1 VAQHPAQGDQQ
12 EIRQDQQSDR
22 HALFLALS
30 FWIVVVVPGAAA
42 GCRAPAAGACGT
54 AGNADT
60 GPREMLIFSLILA
73 GGACHEQARSRRRRP
88 PSRRHCIPQSLP
100 QQAHRSSGGSTVKK
114 QPILA
119 AVLAASAVSAAVAA
133 APALAADGYPSK
145 PIRVIV
151 PFAPGGS
158 TDIIARLVTQR
169 MSQELGQPMVVEN
182 KGGAGGA
189 IGAAEAARAEPDGY
203 TLSIATVSTMAV
215 NPACRPK
222 DLPYD
227 PIKDFQPVTN
237 FANTANVIAA
247 NPKFPAKDFKSF
259 LQELRDNPGKY
270 SYGSS
275 GTCGVLHLFGE
286 AFKLSTKT
294 DIVHVPY
301 KGSGPAIA
309 DTVGGQIEL
318 IFDNLP
324 SSMPQ
329 IQAGKLR
336 ALAVAWP
343 DRIANLKDVP
353 TLAEAGFPELNQPV
367 WYGLLAPAGTS
378 ADIVNKLRDAAV
390 IALKDPKVIQVLD
403 EQGSSPSG
411 NTPEEFAKE
420 IQSQYDWARDVV
432 KKQNI
437 TLE

>member
-1 VAQHPAQGDQQ
+1 MNKVRSLAVA
-12 EIRQDQQSDR
+12 I
-22 HALFLALS
+22 ALAT
-30 FWIVVVVPGAAA
+30 GAA
-42 GCRAPAAGACGT
+42 GTLGA
-54 AGNADT
+54 
-60 GPREMLIFSLILA
+60 SV
-73 GGACHEQARSRRRRP
+73 
-88 PSRRHCIPQSLP
+88 
-100 QQAHRSSGGSTVKK
+100 AH
-114 QPILA
+114 
-119 AVLAASAVSAAVAA
+119 
-133 APALAADGYPSK
+133 AADKYPSK

-189 IGAAEAARAEPDGY
+189 IGASEAARADADGY

-237 FANTANVIAA
+237 FANTANVVAV
-247 NPKFPAKDFKSF
+247 NPKFPAKDFKGF
-259 LQELRDNPGKY
+259 IEELKKNPGKY

-275 GTCGVLHLFGE
+275 GTCGVLHLMGE
-286 AFKLSTKT
+286 SFKMATGT

-301 KGSGPAIA
+301 KGSGPAVA
-309 DTVGGQIEL
+309 DAVGGQIEIL
-318 IFDNLP
+318 FDNLP

-336 ALAVAWP
+336 AMAIAWP
-343 DRIANLKDVP
+343 DRIESIKDVP
-353 TLAEAGFPELNQPV
+353 TFKEAGFPVLNQPV
-367 WYGLLAPAGTS
+367 WYGLLAPKGTPMEV
-378 ADIVNKLRDAAV
+378 VNKLRDAAV
-390 IALKDPKVIQVLD
+390 VALKDPKVIKALD
-403 EQGSSPSG
+403 DQGSAPSG

-420 IQSQYDWARDVV
+420 IKEQFDWAQDVV

-437 TLE
+437 KLD

>member
-1 VAQHPAQGDQQ
+1 MMIKARTLATA
-12 EIRQDQQSDR
+12 I
-22 HALFLALS
+22 ALTTGL
-30 FWIVVVVPGAAA
+30 AAA
-42 GCRAPAAGACGT
+42 
-54 AGNADT
+54 
-60 GPREMLIFSLILA
+60 
-73 GGACHEQARSRRRRP
+73 
-88 PSRRHCIPQSLP
+88 
-100 QQAHRSSGGSTVKK
+100 
-114 QPILA
+114 
-119 AVLAASAVSAAVAA
+119 SAAVAA
-133 APALAADGYPSK
+133 DAYPNK

-215 NPACRPK
+215 NSACRPN

-237 FANTANVIAA
+237 FANTANVVSV
-247 NPKFPAKDFKSF
+247 NPKFPAKDFKGF
-259 LQELRDNPGKY
+259 LEELKKNPGKY

-275 GTCGVLHLFGE
+275 GTCGVLHLMGE
-286 AFKLSTKT
+286 SFKMATGT

-301 KGSGPAIA
+301 KGSGPAVA
-309 DTVGGQIEL
+309 DTVAGQIEL

-336 ALAVAWP
+336 AMAIAWP
-343 DRIANLKDVP
+343 ERIESIKDVP
-353 TLAEAGFPELNQPV
+353 TFKDVDYPILNQPV
-367 WYGLLAPAGTS
+367 WYGLLAPAGTPME
-378 ADIVNKLRDAAV
+378 IVNKLRDAAV
-390 IALKDPKVIQVLD
+390 VALKDPKVVKSLD
-403 EQGSSPSG
+403 EQGSAPSG

-420 IQSQYDWARDVV
+420 IKEQYDWAKDVV
-432 KKQNI
+432 QKQNI
-437 TLE
+437 RLE

>member
-1 VAQHPAQGDQQ
+1 MNKPHKLAFALVLSAGALAGAGATAQ
-12 EIRQDQQSDR
+12 
-22 HALFLALS
+22 
-30 FWIVVVVPGAAA
+30 AA
-42 GCRAPAAGACGT
+42 G
-54 AGNADT
+54 
-60 GPREMLIFSLILA
+60 
-73 GGACHEQARSRRRRP
+73 
-88 PSRRHCIPQSLP
+88 
-100 QQAHRSSGGSTVKK
+100 
-114 QPILA
+114 
-119 AVLAASAVSAAVAA
+119 
-133 APALAADGYPSK
+133 YPER

-189 IGAAEAARAEPDGY
+189 IGAAEAARAPADGY

-301 KGSGPAIA
+301 KGSGPAVA
-309 DTVGGQIEL
+309 DAVGGQIEIL
-318 IFDNLP
+318 FDNLP

-329 IQAGKLR
+329 IQAGKLH
-336 ALAVAWP
+336 AMAIAWP
-343 DRIANLKDVP
+343 ERIDTIKDVP
-353 TLAEAGFPELNQPV
+353 TFKEAGFPQLNQPV
-367 WYGLLAPAGTS
+367 WYGLLAPKGTPM
-378 ADIVNKLRDAAV
+378 DIVNKLRDAAV
-390 IALKDPKVIQVLD
+390 VALKDPKVIEALD
-403 EQGSSPSG
+403 KQGSAPSG

-420 IQSQYDWARDVV
+420 IQEQYDWAKEIV
-432 KKQNI
+432 KKSNI
-437 TLE
+437 TLN